1 MRDRIVSNLTTRF
14 DAFDALV
21 AQLDDEA
28 LHAKLDIEKH
38 KSLAEHLWC
47 VVGSRESYA
56 KAITEG
62 SWSGFACS
70 VSSFS
75 KADFTTKL
83 IQSAELVVVAIGSV
97 EDWSDERERLLA
109 DLAEHEVMHEGQII
123 RHVLGTGNDLPSTWK
138 WA

>member
-83 IQSAELVVVAIGSV
+83 IQSAELFDVSDQVNSFLTAGASPCRVKRSTPPKVTRTLDRIKFSV
-97 EDWSDERERLLA
+97 Y
-109 DLAEHEVMHEGQII
+109 G
-123 RHVLGTGNDLPSTWK
+123 
-138 WA
+138 